1 MISDLSLLLFEPEI
15 GFPDDTS
22 KIWGVA
28 SKGIYLTR
36 GCVMMLLDFKAKIAD
51 LNLSNHVHDMAA
63 YLHSTRVLG
72 TFGYH
77 ALEYAIM
84 DNDGYSFG
92 VVLLELLTGRKP
104 VDHTMPRGQQG
115 LVTWVTPR
123 LSEDKVKRCVDPKL
137 KGEYPPKGV
146 A

>member
-1 MISDLSLLLFEPEI
+1 MSYERKAGYLREKVQLPDTQREVRPSNVLLFE
-15 GFPDDTS
+15 
-22 KIWGVA
+22 
-28 SKGIYLTR
+28 
-36 GCVMMLLDFKAKIAD
+36 DFKAKIAD
-51 LNLSNHVHDMAA
+51 LNLSNHIHDMAA